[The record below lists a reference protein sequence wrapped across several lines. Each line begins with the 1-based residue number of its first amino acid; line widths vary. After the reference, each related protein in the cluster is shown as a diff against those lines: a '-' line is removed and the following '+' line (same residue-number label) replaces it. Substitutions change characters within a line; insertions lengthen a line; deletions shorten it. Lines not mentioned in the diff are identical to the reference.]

1 MADVSSSEFIKG
13 YTKIILCDYLYKGRN
28 YLYAVIKQLLKDGH
42 GYLRITNPSALMIM
56 KEMEAEGFVT
66 FELDFSETNLGR
78 KYFTLTEAGKEFYLK
93 NRDGYANSLKR
104 MQSIIM
110 GREDDKSER

>member
-1 MADVSSSEFIKG
+1 
-13 YTKIILCDYLYKGRN
+13 
-28 YLYAVIKQLLKDGH
+28 
-42 GYLRITNPSALMIM
+42 
-56 KEMEAEGFVT
+56 MEAEGFGT

-93 NRDGYANSLKR
+93 NRDEYVNSLKR

-110 GREDDKSER
+110 GGDEDESER

>member
-1 MADVSSSEFIKG
+1 MDTSG
-13 YTKIILCDYLYKGRN
+13 LPT
-28 YLYAVIKQLLKDGH
+28 
-42 GYLRITNPSALMIM
+42 PSALMIM
-56 KEMEAEGFVT
+56 KELEAEGFVT

-93 NRDGYANSLKR
+93 NRDGYVNSLKR

-110 GREDDKSER
+110 GGDEDESER

>member
-1 MADVSSSEFIKG
+1 M
-13 YTKIILCDYLYKGRN
+13 YKGRN

-42 GYLRITNPSALMIM
+42 GYLRITNPLALMIM

-66 FELDFSETNLGR
+66 FEQDFSETNLGR

-93 NRDGYANSLKR
+93 NRDGYVNSLKR
-104 MQSIIM
+104 MQ
-110 GREDDKSER
+110 

>member
-1 MADVSSSEFIKG
+1 
-13 YTKIILCDYLYKGRN
+13 
-28 YLYAVIKQLLKDGH
+28 
-42 GYLRITNPSALMIM
+42 
-56 KEMEAEGFVT
+56 MEAEGFVT

-93 NRDGYANSLKR
+93 NRDGYVNSLKR

-110 GREDDKSER
+110 GREDDESER